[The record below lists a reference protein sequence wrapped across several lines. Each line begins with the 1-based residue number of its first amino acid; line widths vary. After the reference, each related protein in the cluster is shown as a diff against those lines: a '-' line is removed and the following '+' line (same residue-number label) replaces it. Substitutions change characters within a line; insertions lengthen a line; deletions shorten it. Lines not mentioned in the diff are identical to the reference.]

1 MIRAMYVAKTGL
13 EAQQV
18 RLAAISNNLANANTY
33 GYKAGRAEFEDL
45 LYQNV
50 RQPGAQGTQD
60 EANTLPSGLQ
70 LGTGVKTIGVQKLH
84 TQGNLIIT
92 DQQLDIAINGKGFFQ
107 VLDQNGQIMYTR
119 DGSFQLNQNGDIV
132 TSSGYLLEPNIN
144 VPQNA
149 TEIMISQDG
158 QVSVKIPGDTAPNV
172 IGQIQLATFINPA
185 GLESIG
191 QNFFR
196 ETAASGAPTVNNP
209 WTEDAGPVI
218 QGALEASNVNTA
230 EELINMIEAQ
240 RTYEMNSKTIAAAN
254 GMLQFLNN
262 TV

>member
-13 EAQQV
+13 EAQQT

-60 EANTLPSGLQ
+60 EINTLPSGLQ
-70 LGTGVKTIGVQKLH
+70 LGAGVRTVGIQKLH

-92 DQQLDIAINGKGFFQ
+92 DQQLDWAINGKGFFR
-107 VLDQNGQIMYTR
+107 VLDQNGQVMYTR
-119 DGSFQLNQNGDIV
+119 DGSFQVNQEGNIV
-132 TSSGYLLEPNIN
+132 TSSGYLLDPPIT
-144 VPQNA
+144 VPREA
-149 TEIMISQDG
+149 TEVMVSEDG
-158 QVSVKIPGDTAPNV
+158 EVSVRIPGDVNPNV
-172 IGQIQLATFINPA
+172 IGQIQLSTFINPA

-191 QNFFR
+191 HNFYR
-196 ETAASGAPTVNNP
+196 ETAASGPPTDNNP
-209 WTEDAGPVI
+209 GTEDAGLLV
-218 QGALEASNVNTA
+218 QGALEGSNVNTA

-240 RTYEMNSKTIAAAN
+240 RTYEMNSKAISAAD
-254 GMLQFLNN
+254 GMLKFLNN